1 MKRRKFIST
10 TTAIAAGMTIIPRH
24 VLGGKG
30 ITAPSDRINL
40 ACVGTGTQGI
50 RVLLQLLKLPEV
62 QVVSVADPVLEDTR
76 YQNWG
81 EFELRNNIR
90 EAIEEPKWDE
100 GVKGCRAGREPA
112 RQIVD
117 KWYSKQKDMTFKACT
132 SYEDFRELLA
142 KESGVDGVVV
152 GTPDHQH
159 AQVAVKAMQKGKH
172 AFCQKPMTN
181 AVYEARLMA
190 ETAKKTGL
198 ATQVATGNVSA
209 EDTDLLCEMIWSGA
223 IGPVRKVYNW
233 SNRPV
238 WVTGFT
244 KLPAEEK
251 VPKGFNWDLWLG
263 RANYRPFSY
272 DYTHTVFRSWYDFG
286 TGAIGDMGC
295 YSFAV
300 IYRALKL
307 GDVHTIEASANTIVG
322 VANGNPVQLNYVSHP
337 HAMNAHLTFPAR
349 AGMPQI
355 ELYWIDGGMKPP
367 RSEEFDEDRLDFE
380 PDGLMFVGDYG
391 KILSEFDG
399 SNPKL
404 IPALKNKN
412 YMKPPA
418 IIERSKGHYADWIG
432 AIRGG
437 KPARCTFESA
447 APITE
452 ALNLA
457 VIAMRTGKKLI
468 WDPVN
473 LKTNNEEAN
482 KLIKPYYRPGW
493 EI

>member
-1 MKRRKFIST
+1 MKRRKFISS
-10 TTAIAAGMTIIPRH
+10 TAAAAGLTILPRS
-24 VLGGKG
+24 VFGGAG
-30 ITAPSDRINL
+30 FTAPSDRLNI
-40 ACVGTGTQGI
+40 ACIGTGTQGT
-50 RVLLQLLKLPEV
+50 RVLLQLLKIPDI
-62 QVVSVADPVLEDTR
+62 QIVSVADPVLEDTR

-81 EFELRNNIR
+81 EHELRDNIR
-90 EAIEEPKWDE
+90 RAIEEPNWDE

-132 SYEDFRELLA
+132 AFEDFRELLV
-142 KESGVDGVVV
+142 KENGIDGVVV

-159 AQVAVKAMQKGKH
+159 AQVAMKAMEKGKH
-172 AFCQKPMTN
+172 VYCQKPMTN
-181 AVYEARLMA
+181 AVYEARLMG

-198 ATQVATGNVSA
+198 ATQVATGNASA

-223 IGPVRKVYNW
+223 IGPVREVYNW

-238 WVTGFT
+238 WQTGFT
-244 KLPAEEK
+244 QLPPEEK

-263 RANYRPFSY
+263 RAGFRPFSY
-272 DYTHTVFRSWYDFG
+272 FYTHTVFRSWYDFG

-307 GDVHTIEASANTIVG
+307 GDLSTVEASGNTIVG
-322 VANGNPVQLNYVSHP
+322 LINGNPGQLKYVSHP

-349 AGMPQI
+349 AGMPPVD
-355 ELYWIDGGMKPP
+355 LYWIDGGLKPP
-367 RSEEFDEDRLDFE
+367 RPKEFDEDGLDFD

-391 KILSEFDG
+391 KILCDFEG
-399 SNPKL
+399 GNPRL
-404 IPALKNKN
+404 LPASRNKN
-412 YMKPPA
+412 YIKPPQM
-418 IIERSKGHYADWIG
+418 IERSKGHYADWIA

-437 KPARCTFESA
+437 KPARCTFDST

-452 ALNLA
+452 ALNLSI
-457 VIAMRTGKKLI
+457 IAMRTGKKLT

-473 LKTNNEEAN
+473 FKTNNEEAD
-482 KLIKPYYRPGW
+482 KLLKPSYRPGW
-493 EI
+493 EL

>member
-1 MKRRKFIST
+1 MKRRKFISS
-10 TTAIAAGMTIIPRH
+10 TAAAAGLTIIPRH
-24 VLGGKG
+24 VLGGVG
-30 ITAPSDRINL
+30 YIAPSERINL
-40 ACVGTGTQGI
+40 ACIGNGTQGT
-50 RVLLQLLKLPEV
+50 RVMLQLLKLPDA

-90 EAIEEPKWDE
+90 ESIGEPNWDE

-117 KWYSKQKDMTFKACT
+117 KWYSKQKNMTFKACS

-142 KESGVDGVVV
+142 KETGVDAVVV
-152 GTPDHQH
+152 CTPDHQH
-159 AQVAVKAMQKGKH
+159 AQATLKAMERGKH
-172 AFCQKPMTN
+172 VFCQKPMTN
-181 AVYEARLMA
+181 SVYEARLLGNA
-190 ETAKKTGL
+190 AAKAPKL
-198 ATQVATGNVSA
+198 ATQVATGNASA
-209 EDTDLLCEMIWSGA
+209 EGTDLLCEMIWSGA
-223 IGPVRKVYNW
+223 IGSVREVINW

-238 WVTGFT
+238 WQTGFT
-244 KLPAEEK
+244 KLPAEQK

-263 RANYRPFSY
+263 RADFRPFSY

-307 GDVHTIEASANTIVG
+307 GDVSTVEASPNTIVG
-322 VANGNPVQLNYVSHP
+322 VVNGNPEQLKYVSHP

-349 AGMPQI
+349 AGMPQV
-355 ELYWIDGGMKPP
+355 ELYWIDGGLKPFRP
-367 RSEEFDEDRLDFE
+367 KEFEEDGIEFD

-391 KILSEFDG
+391 KILCDFDG
-399 SNPKL
+399 SSPRL
-404 IPALKNKN
+404 IPASKNKS
-412 YMKPPA
+412 YIKPTA
-418 IIERSKGHYADWIG
+418 SIERSKGHYEDWLV
-432 AIRGG
+432 AIKGG
-437 KPARCTFESA
+437 KPARCTFQSA

-452 ALNLA
+452 ALNLS
-457 VIAMRTGKKLI
+457 VIAMRTGKKLT
-468 WDPVN
+468 WDAVN
-473 LKTNNEEAN
+473 MKTNNEEAN
-482 KLIKPYYRPGW
+482 KLIKPSYRPGW

>member
-10 TTAIAAGMTIIPRH
+10 TATAAGFSIISRN
-24 VLGGKG
+24 VLGGNG
-30 ITAPSDRINL
+30 LTAPSDRINL
-40 ACVGTGTQGI
+40 ACVGNGTQGT

-62 QVVSVADPVLEDTR
+62 QVISVADPVFEDTR

-81 EFELRNNIR
+81 EFELRDNIR
-90 EAIEEPKWDE
+90 RAIEEPKWDE

-117 KWYSKQKDMTFKACT
+117 KWYSKQKDMTFKACN

-142 KESGVDGVVV
+142 KETGVDAVIV

-172 AFCQKPMTN
+172 VFCQKPMTN
-181 AVYEARLMA
+181 SVYEARLMA
-190 ETAKKTGL
+190 EISKKTGL
-198 ATQVATGNVSA
+198 ATQVATANASS
-209 EDTDLLCEMIWSGA
+209 EDTDLLSEMIWSGA
-223 IGPVRKVYNW
+223 IGPVREVYNW

-244 KLPAEEK
+244 KLPPEEK
-251 VPKGFNWDLWLG
+251 IPKGFNWDLWLG
-263 RANYRPFSY
+263 RAEMRPFNY

-295 YSFAV
+295 YSFAA

-307 GDVHTIEASANTIVG
+307 DDLSSVEASANTIVG
-322 VANGNPVQLNYVSHP
+322 VANGNPTQLKYVSHP
-337 HAMNAHLTFPAR
+337 HAMNAHLTYPAR
-349 AGMPQI
+349 AGMPQV
-355 ELYWIDGGMKPP
+355 ELHWIDGGLKPP
-367 RSEEFDEDRLDFE
+367 RPKEFDEDGLDFE
-380 PDGLMFVGDYG
+380 PDGLMFIGDYG
-391 KILSEFDG
+391 KILCDFEG
-399 SNPKL
+399 GNPKL
-404 IPALKNKN
+404 IPASKNKT
-412 YMKPPA
+412 YLKPPA
-418 IIERSKGHYADWIG
+418 TIERSKGHYADWIT

-437 KPARCTFESA
+437 RPARCTFEVT

-457 VIAMRTGKKLI
+457 VIAMRTGKKLT
-468 WDPVN
+468 WDPAGF
-473 LKTNNEEAN
+473 KTNNEEAN
-482 KLIKPYYRPGW
+482 KLIKPSYRPGW
-493 EI
+493 EL

>member
-112 RQIVD
+112 RQIID

-132 SYEDFRELLA
+132 SYEDFRELLT
-142 KESGVDGVVV
+142 KESGVDAVLV

-172 AFCQKPMTN
+172 VFCQKPMTN

-263 RANYRPFSY
+263 RADNRPFSY

-355 ELYWIDGGMKPP
+355 ELFWIDGGMKPTRP
-367 RSEEFDEDRLDFE
+367 EEFDEDRLDFE

-399 SNPKL
+399 TNPKL
-404 IPALKNKN
+404 IPASKNKN
-412 YMKPPA
+412 YIKPPA

-457 VIAMRTGKKLI
+457 VIAMRTGKKLL